1 MTLYL
6 TYDPGKDVAN
16 KVKHGV
22 SLALALAI
30 DWTEVWCTPDARRD
44 YGELREIG
52 YAPMAGRLYC
62 VGNQPAQGKQP
73 RDRTL

>member
-1 MTLYL
+1 M
-6 TYDPGKDVAN
+6 AN

-22 SLALALAI
+22 SLALAIAI
-30 DWTEVWCTPDARRD
+30 DWTTIWCAPDGRRD

-52 YAPMAGRLYC
+52 YAPINSRLLLPVC
-62 VGNQPAQGKQP
+62 VHAARRHHSGNQPSQGKQP